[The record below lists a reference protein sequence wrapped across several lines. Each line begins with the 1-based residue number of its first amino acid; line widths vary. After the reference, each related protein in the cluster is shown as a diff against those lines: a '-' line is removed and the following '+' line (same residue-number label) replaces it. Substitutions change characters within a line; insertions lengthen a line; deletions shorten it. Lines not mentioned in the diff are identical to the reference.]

1 MDALRAET
9 NILVTEVNSQPDCWR
24 RAAEVAAAGGLP
36 EHGSRVALVGC
47 GTSRYMAEAVAA
59 WREGAGLGESDA
71 FAASEMPHGRAYDFV
86 VAISRSGTTTEILRV
101 IDETPS
107 HTTVM
112 AITGSDSTPVARAA
126 AHNISLPFAD
136 EQAVVQTRFA
146 TSVCALWRA
155 HLGHDVEHLAKLAE
169 HSLAATLP
177 VGLTNYRQ
185 FVFLG
190 RGAGAGLANEA
201 ALKLREASLSWS
213 EAYPAMELRHGPI
226 SLLETHSLVWSLS
239 ELPEGLDQEVQASG
253 ATLELPS
260 PGGDPLAEL
269 VRAQRAAIALA
280 QSKGIDPSQPRGLAR
295 SIVLK

>member
-1 MDALRAET
+1 M
-9 NILVTEVNSQPDCWR
+9 NSQPDCWR
-24 RAAEVAAAGGLP
+24 RSADVATAGGLP

-86 VAISRSGTTTEILRV
+86 VVISRSGTTTEILRV

-107 HTTVM
+107 HTKVL
-112 AITGSDSTPVARAA
+112 AITGSASTPVARAA
-126 AHNISLPFAD
+126 GHNISLPFAD

-155 HLGHDVEHLAKLAE
+155 HLGHDVEHLAQLAE
-169 HSLAATLP
+169 HSLAAPLP
-177 VGLTNYRQ
+177 VGLSNFRQ

-190 RGAGAGLANEA
+190 EG
-201 ALKLREASLSWS
+201 
-213 EAYPAMELRHGPI
+213 PAPAWPTRPRSSYERHHCPGPRHTRPWNCVTGR
-226 SLLETHSLVWSLS
+226 SACSKPTVWSGRSTNCLT
-239 ELPEGLDQEVQASG
+239 ASTRRWG
-253 ATLELPS
+253 PAGPPS
-260 PGGDPLAEL
+260 SHPRPAGIPLAEL
-269 VRAQRAAIALA
+269 VRAERAAIALA
-280 QSKGIDPSQPRGLAR
+280 QAKGIDPSQPRRLSR

>member
-1 MDALRAET
+1 
-9 NILVTEVNSQPDCWR
+9 
-24 RAAEVAAAGGLP
+24 
-36 EHGSRVALVGC
+36 
-47 GTSRYMAEAVAA
+47 MAEAVAA

-107 HTTVM
+107 HTTVL